1 MYLLCY
7 SITCT
12 DGCDPVQVTKDAKLK
27 VTCDDDDC
35 EDHVWYVDDQRLNS
49 QWPVSR
55 NRLWII
61 WKWKNRCCKTRKL
74 LTAHWLKLYIDLFTE
89 WDKELLSSCRDK
101 AIWIETEWG
110 AEIQCKSFHSCIGL
124 YKRSGCQSGG
134 DIWWYVYMNP
144 FFDYL
149 IELNNVAPN

>member
-61 WKWKNRCCKTRKL
+61 WKWKNSKTAVKRENSPL
-74 LTAHWLKLYIDLFTE
+74 HIDL
-89 WDKELLSSCRDK
+89 
-101 AIWIETEWG
+101 
-110 AEIQCKSFHSCIGL
+110 SCIL
-124 YKRSGCQSGG
+124 IYLQSETRSCYQAAETRPLELKQNGG
-134 DIWWYVYMNP
+134 QRYSVSRSTLALAFTRGRDVKVVVT
-144 FFDYL
+144 FDGTYTWVRFL
-149 IELNNVAPN
+149 TI